1 MSRIDLLRRAKRRLD
16 HLSEQRLRTADDIL
30 SYLED
35 LDSDEATE
43 ELLRIPG
50 LLDRI
55 EKAEQDI
62 AQGKTVFAGNA
73 PGTLGKRNSL
83 PGKAL

>member
-1 MSRIDLLRRAKRRLD
+1 MTRTELLRRAKRRLE

-30 SYLED
+30 AYLED
-35 LDSDEATE
+35 LDGDEATE

-50 LLDRI
+50 LLDRV

-62 AQGKTVFAGNA
+62 AEGRTVSGAAHGGRAG
-73 PGTLGKRNSL
+73 GLREC
-83 PGKAL
+83 